1 MTDAE
6 NERGIVTSPISGW
19 AAPLVNL
26 VQSNMHG
33 CLKETCRARKMVLRR
48 ALKNRR
54 YPENCFLSQ
63 QSWPYSAGDTDHSF

>member
-33 CLKETCRARKMVLRR
+33 VLKRPAELERWYLG
-48 ALKNRR
+48 
-54 YPENCFLSQ
+54 E
-63 QSWPYSAGDTDHSF
+63 H